1 VGGPSGPSGGP
12 AQGSTGGGQLAT
24 ADLECVVQSHRAF
37 VKRQCWDTALSARA
51 PNSPSSARVAVTMT
65 VARDGSVQS
74 ANASGGDG
82 YPGLASCVQGQVR
95 GWKFPASDGPTTL
108 TVPFVFAAQ

>member
-1 VGGPSGPSGGP
+1 MSRSPAGPGAPS
-12 AQGSTGGGQLAT
+12 SVRVLAT
-24 ADLECVVQSHRAF
+24 I
-37 VKRQCWDTALSARA
+37 
-51 PNSPSSARVAVTMT
+51 T
-65 VARDGSVQS
+65 VGRDGNVQS